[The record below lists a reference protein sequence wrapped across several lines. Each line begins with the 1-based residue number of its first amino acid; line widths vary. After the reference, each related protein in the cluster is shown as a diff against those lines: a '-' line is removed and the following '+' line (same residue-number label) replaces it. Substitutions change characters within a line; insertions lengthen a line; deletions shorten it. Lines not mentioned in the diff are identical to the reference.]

1 MTDQTRPPELVRI
14 AKDEYE
20 FRLTVLEEITESRMW
35 RRSHEKSDDER
46 HAFVISDLADLKSRS
61 GNVSSRV
68 GESEKELSK
77 YDGIKI
83 GLGIAASIFLVIG
96 GALWAIFTY
105 FNKTP

>member
-46 HAFVISDLADLKSRS
+46 HALVIADLNDLKNRS

-68 GESEKELSK
+68 GASEKELSK
-77 YDGIKI
+77 YAGIKV
-83 GLGIAASIFLVIG
+83 GLGMAAAVFLVIG
-96 GALWAIFTY
+96 GSLWALFTY